1 MSMTLRDRASSL
13 PSLQRQLRE
22 LKLATGIDP
31 RLMVLIAIMVVVWIA
46 LDIRTGGIFLSARNL
61 FNLSVQFAV
70 VGIMATG
77 MVLVIVTRNI
87 DISVGSALGF
97 IGCVGAMLQVRG
109 LGLDDPNA
117 WWITAIAMLG
127 LGTVIGLLNGLVVAY
142 LRVPALIVT
151 LAGLMFYRNAAYQV
165 TQGVTIA
172 PLDETFQILGGGLE
186 GTIGATW
193 SWIVGA
199 LAVVAIAWLALSTR
213 RRRKRYGF
221 PVKHP
226 AMEAAMICIWS
237 AVVLLFVYTMNNYIK
252 PNTEEPMGIAVP
264 VLILIGVAVTMTVVA
279 RRTKFGRYIY
289 AIGGNPDSAE
299 LVGINVRAVVVATF
313 TLMGFLA
320 GLAAVVVTARLNAAT
335 NATGIMTELAVIAA
349 AVVGG
354 TSLAGGVGTV
364 FGAVIGALFI
374 QSLESGM
381 VLLGLDS
388 PLQKMIIALVLV
400 AAVVT
405 DMAFQR
411 SRR

>member
-1 MSMTLRDRASSL
+1 MTMTLSGGPAGVQTLQQRA
-13 PSLQRQLRE
+13 RQIA
-22 LKLATGIDP
+22 LATGIDT
-31 RLMVLIAIMVVVWIA
+31 RLIALMSIMAVVWVA
-46 LDIRTGGIFLSARNL
+46 LDAATGGVFLSARNL

-87 DISVGSALGF
+87 DISVGSLLGF
-97 IGCVGAMLQVRG
+97 IGVCGALLQVRS

-117 WWITAIAMLG
+117 WWITTVAMVAGGVLLG
-127 LGTVIGLLNGLVVAY
+127 LINGLVVAY

-165 TQGVTIA
+165 TEGVTIA
-172 PLDETFQILGGGLE
+172 PLDETFQIIGGGLN
-186 GTIGATW
+186 GTIGETW

-199 LAVVAIAWLALSTR
+199 AAVAAIAWGTLATR
-213 RRRKRYGF
+213 RRRRKYGF
-221 PVKHP
+221 PLRHP
-226 AMEAAMICIWS
+226 AMEAAMIAFWS
-237 AVVLLFVYTMNNYIK
+237 LVVLVFVNTMNNYNK

-264 VLILIGVAVTMTVVA
+264 VLILFGVAATMSFIA
-279 RRTKFGRYIY
+279 KRTRFGRYIY

-299 LVGINVRAVVVATF
+299 LVGIDTRKVVVSTF

-335 NATGIMTELAVIAA
+335 NATGIMTELQVIAA

-354 TSLAGGVGTV
+354 TSLAGGLGTI
-364 FGAVIGALFI
+364 FGAVLGALFI

-381 VLLGLDS
+381 VLLRLDS
-388 PLQKMIIALVLV
+388 PVQKMVIAVVLV
-400 AAVVT
+400 SAVVI
-405 DMAFQR
+405 DMAFRRKR
-411 SRR
+411 S